1 MDKQTEKKRIKKY
14 LDDTTKDNKS
24 KYKKLMDKALKEK
37 NKTSE

>member
-24 KYKKLMDKALKEK
+24 KYKKLMEKALKEK
-37 NKTSE
+37 KQ